1 MSKNCLFVHKVCLHM
16 YGKNS
21 VKYKSTEIYNKLQR
35 TLNFKVLDQS
45 RPKTKGL
52 INEYSWKYTIITNKT
67 QTYFNYRPAIYH
79 LLSFILYSLYT
90 FLYMLYIHYIILPL
104 LSLLFLVLF
113 FSFSFFFSV
122 YIFSSF
128 PCALFFTG
136 CGIFEYNELHMKK
149 YWDFTW
155 CPWHKR
161 KLDFWADSCFCIQE
175 YT

>member
-1 MSKNCLFVHKVCLHM
+1 M

-21 VKYKSTEIYNKLQR
+21 VKYKSTEIWNKLQR

-45 RPKTKGL
+45 RPKTKSL

-67 QTYFNYRPAIYH
+67 QTYFNYRPEIYY

-90 FLYMLYIHYIILPL
+90 ILYILYIHYIFII
-104 LSLLFLVLF
+104 LF
-113 FSFSFFFSV
+113 FLFFLFFFLFSSFPLVFFLSV

-155 CPWHKR
+155 C
-161 KLDFWADSCFCIQE
+161 LDIKENQIFELIVVFVSKNIPKKA
-175 YT
+175 